1 MPDKITRYEIAK
13 QISEEFGIPYTL
25 AYKKIEK
32 IISLMSSSLKDNLSI
47 PLLGT
52 FSLKQKKSRMGRNP
66 KSKKEYVISS
76 RKVISF
82 KKSKNITLS

>member
-1 MPDKITRYEIAK
+1 MPDKITRNEIAK
-13 QISEEFGIPYTL
+13 QISEEFGISYTL

-82 KKSKNITLS
+82 KKSKNIILS

>member
-1 MPDKITRYEIAK
+1 MPDKITRSEIAK

-32 IISLMSSSLKDNLSI
+32 IISLMSNSLKDNLSI

-52 FSLKQKKSRMGRNP
+52 FLLKQKKSRMGRNP

-76 RKVISF
+76 RKVVSF
-82 KKSKNITLS
+82 KKSKNIILS

>member
-1 MPDKITRYEIAK
+1 MPDKITRNEIAK
-13 QISEEFGIPYTL
+13 QISEEIGISYTL

>member
-82 KKSKNITLS
+82 KKSKNITL